1 MVFLVILDCQLR
13 VKHVLLLLLL
23 LLLFRLVLKAKLYQ
37 INMKYNP

>member
-13 VKHVLLLLLL
+13 VKHVLLLL
-23 LLLFRLVLKAKLYQ
+23 FRLVLKAELYQ